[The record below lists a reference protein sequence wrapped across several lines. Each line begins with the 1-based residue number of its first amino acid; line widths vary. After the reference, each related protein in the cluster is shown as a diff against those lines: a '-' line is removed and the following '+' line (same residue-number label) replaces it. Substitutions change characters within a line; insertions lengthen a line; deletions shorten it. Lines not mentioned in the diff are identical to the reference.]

1 MNYLVRYLL
10 HIVYSALLVIFALLL
25 LPVIVIAL
33 IVVPKFRAGF
43 FQKLGF
49 YYLNLPHE
57 KKTIWIHAVS
67 VGEVNAVESLVK
79 ETKARFQGCNIV
91 LSTVTKTGHEVA
103 KKKLSD
109 VVDAIVY
116 FPFDFNFSVF
126 SALTAI
132 RPSLVVIAETEIWP
146 NFSFM
151 VNAKKIPL
159 MIVNGRISPHSYRGY
174 RKFSFFFRDI
184 LSNYSSILMQTESDK
199 ERIINIGAPE
209 EKVEVMGNLKFN
221 FSNILDKE
229 KIAAF
234 RQELHLVDKKLLI
247 AGSTHKGEDEIV
259 LDVFAS
265 LREEIPSLKL
275 LLAPRHPERFLQ
287 VEDLVSQL
295 GISYGFRSKHDTFEN
310 KDIILLDTVG
320 ELGKMYSLCE
330 IAFIGGSF
338 SHTGGHNPL
347 ESTIYNKP
355 VISGPDVFNFKDIYQ
370 ILTADGAACIVCD
383 KKEFYNKA
391 LELLSDKIV
400 YRQAC
405 DSCKTVFEKN
415 TGALEYAL
423 KKMEMFL

>member
-1 MNYLVRYLL
+1 M
-10 HIVYSALLVIFALLL
+10 A
-25 LPVIVIAL
+25 
-33 IVVPKFRAGF
+33 VVPKFRAGF

-49 YYLNLPHE
+49 YYLNLP
-57 KKTIWIHAVS
+57 KNKRTIWIHAVS

-79 ETKARFQGCNIV
+79 EAKLKFQQCNIV
-91 LSTVTKTGHEVA
+91 LSTVTKTGNEVA

-126 SALTAI
+126 SAISAI
-132 RPSLVVIAETEIWP
+132 NPSLVVIAETEIWP

-151 VNAKKIPL
+151 LNSKKIPL
-159 MIVNGRISPHSYRGY
+159 MIVNGRISPHSYSGY
-174 RKFSFFFRDI
+174 RKFSFFFRKV

-199 ERIINIGAPE
+199 ERIINIGASS

-229 KIAAF
+229 NITAF
-234 RQELHLVDKKLLI
+234 KKELYLEDKKLLI

-287 VEDLVSQL
+287 VEDLIAQL
-295 GISYGFRSKHDTFEN
+295 GVSYGFRSKHDTFEN

-320 ELGKMYSLCE
+320 ELGKMYSLCD

-338 SHTGGHNPL
+338 SNTGGHNPL

-370 ILTADGAACIVCD
+370 ILTTDGAAYIVSD

-391 LELLSDKIV
+391 LELLSNKII
-400 YRQAC
+400 YRQIC
-405 DSCKTVFEKN
+405 DNCKRVFEKN
-415 TGALEYAL
+415 TGALDYAI
-423 KKMEMFL
+423 KKMEFFL

>member
-1 MNYLVRYLL
+1 
-10 HIVYSALLVIFALLL
+10 
-25 LPVIVIAL
+25 
-33 IVVPKFRAGF
+33 
-43 FQKLGF
+43 
-49 YYLNLPHE
+49 
-57 KKTIWIHAVS
+57 AVS

-103 KKKLSD
+103 KKKLSN

-221 FSNILDKE
+221 FSNIL
-229 KIAAF
+229 
-234 RQELHLVDKKLLI
+234 
-247 AGSTHKGEDEIV
+247 
-259 LDVFAS
+259 
-265 LREEIPSLKL
+265 
-275 LLAPRHPERFLQ
+275 
-287 VEDLVSQL
+287 
-295 GISYGFRSKHDTFEN
+295 
-310 KDIILLDTVG
+310 
-320 ELGKMYSLCE
+320 
-330 IAFIGGSF
+330 
-338 SHTGGHNPL
+338 
-347 ESTIYNKP
+347 
-355 VISGPDVFNFKDIYQ
+355 
-370 ILTADGAACIVCD
+370 
-383 KKEFYNKA
+383 
-391 LELLSDKIV
+391 
-400 YRQAC
+400 
-405 DSCKTVFEKN
+405 
-415 TGALEYAL
+415 
-423 KKMEMFL
+423 

>member
-1 MNYLVRYLL
+1 
-10 HIVYSALLVIFALLL
+10 
-25 LPVIVIAL
+25 
-33 IVVPKFRAGF
+33 
-43 FQKLGF
+43 
-49 YYLNLPHE
+49 
-57 KKTIWIHAVS
+57 
-67 VGEVNAVESLVK
+67 
-79 ETKARFQGCNIV
+79 
-91 LSTVTKTGHEVA
+91 
-103 KKKLSD
+103 
-109 VVDAIVY
+109 
-116 FPFDFNFSVF
+116 
-126 SALTAI
+126 
-132 RPSLVVIAETEIWP
+132 
-146 NFSFM
+146 M